1 LQHFSG
7 FAFYIDEKKSMDV
20 IKTLGASHIA
30 GRLCISRELLRSKRG
45 CSLETRLLARNAVA
59 RSKRGCSIETRLL
72 DRNAVARND
81 FPPLCTGTDL
91 RKKFHIEQID
101 DLSQVIL
108 FLVAVDGDG
117 TVLGTYETIFRFV
130 SGAGFTADTAIFKSI
145 VEKFS
150 AKEGDIL
157 SIAPASNDMIRNFKI
172 SVPKIAT
179 ANAIVNIMAEEV
191 RERTETRSEH
201 RGTKRSISPPPLR
214 STQNVSKS
222 VCTSLPPGPALPPP
236 RGMDDV
242 WNAFS
247 AYRQNIR
254 YLLGGSSKEDVSRKM
269 ELDMIYEMIACEAVT
284 REVAIGLIDRIT
296 SNRVTVPSA

>member
-1 LQHFSG
+1 
-7 FAFYIDEKKSMDV
+7 MV
-20 IKTLGASHIA
+20 
-30 GRLCISRELLRSKRG
+30 
-45 CSLETRLLARNAVA
+45 
-59 RSKRGCSIETRLL
+59 
-72 DRNAVARND
+72 
-81 FPPLCTGTDL
+81 PLCTGTDL

-157 SIAPASNDMIRNFKI
+157 SIAPASNDMICNFKI

-191 RERTETRSEH
+191 RERTETGSEH
-201 RGTKRSISPPPLR
+201 RGTKRSISPPPPL
-214 STQNVSKS
+214 STQNVAKS
-222 VCTSLPPGPALPPP
+222 VCTSLPPDPALPPP